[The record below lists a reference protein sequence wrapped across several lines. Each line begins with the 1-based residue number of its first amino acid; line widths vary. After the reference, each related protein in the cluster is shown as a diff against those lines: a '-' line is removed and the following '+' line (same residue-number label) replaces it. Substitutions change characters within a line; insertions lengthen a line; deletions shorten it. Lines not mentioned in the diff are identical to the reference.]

1 MGKPDNWLEEA
12 ESSRPFGRLLK
23 PIDVAEMVG
32 FLLSDRASMITGS
45 IIEFDQTVIGA
56 YD

>member
-45 IIEFDQTVIGA
+45 IIEFDQTVI
-56 YD
+56 